1 MKKTP
6 NQPKKYQPI
15 SLINMANN
23 AKTKSLTIK
32 LSQEEYEVLQQKA
45 KNNNMPLATY
55 VRERIF
61 YDVPHLEKHSTEFKL
76 LKTISYCAGILSKM
90 ADIKFESDKDK
101 KSLQEEIDVFM
112 VGNGVKES

>member
-61 YDVPHLEKHSTEFKL
+61 YDVPHLEKHSD
-76 LKTISYCAGILSKM
+76 LST
-90 ADIKFESDKDK
+90 FFQT
-101 KSLQEEIDVFM
+101 L
-112 VGNGVKES
+112 N